1 MLRVNVL
8 LAAVALQCTGRSS
21 SLPLKFDDVDED
33 DWNDEYGD
41 WGWRIYEIGEDDF
54 YNDWNDEYGDWDWH
68 LEKIR
73 DSETTSEPQV
83 KEPQNALE
91 TPVAE
96 V

>member
-8 LAAVALQCTGRSS
+8 LAVVALQCTGRSS

-33 DWNDEYGD
+33 
-41 WGWRIYEIGEDDF
+41 
-54 YNDWNDEYGDWDWH
+54 DWNDEYGDWDWH